1 MDQLKDKEVQQYA
14 PLVYKITKQ
23 FVNSVKMP
31 WGDISSMAWEGLIL
45 AFKRYDPERSNMTF
59 VQFAASSIRNNILSS
74 IDYELRT
81 VRMSAYAQKKA
92 NDMGLPSFTSISMT
106 ALSGN
111 QGRSGVATQDD
122 DCQTSKEY
130 RYNLYEEIKPSYK
143 EIMDELYKRL
153 EDRFSERDIKIF
165 YMSFSLKDY
174 DEYKCKD
181 IAKIFKVSEGRVSQI
196 VKHIINYI
204 KNDKDLKEYLMDL
217 LN

>member
-1 MDQLKDKEVQQYA
+1 
-14 PLVYKITKQ
+14 
-23 FVNSVKMP
+23 
-31 WGDISSMAWEGLIL
+31 
-45 AFKRYDPERSNMTF
+45 MT
-59 VQFAASSIRNNILSS
+59 
-74 IDYELRT
+74 D
-81 VRMSAYAQKKA
+81 
-92 NDMGLPSFTSISMT
+92 
-106 ALSGN
+106 LSGN

>member
-59 VQFAASSIRNNILSS
+59 VQFAAYSIRNNILSS

-92 NDMGLPSFTSISMT
+92 NDMGLP
-106 ALSGN
+106 
-111 QGRSGVATQDD
+111 
-122 DCQTSKEY
+122 
-130 RYNLYEEIKPSYK
+130 
-143 EIMDELYKRL
+143 
-153 EDRFSERDIKIF
+153 
-165 YMSFSLKDY
+165 
-174 DEYKCKD
+174 
-181 IAKIFKVSEGRVSQI
+181 
-196 VKHIINYI
+196 
-204 KNDKDLKEYLMDL
+204 
-217 LN
+217 